1 VRTVFADT
9 HYWIAT
15 INPKDQW
22 NQRAIEVS
30 QTLPPVRLVT
40 TDDVLAEVLNFFSG
54 QGELMRSNAARAVRS
69 VLDNAE
75 VQVVTVD
82 LAAFLAGLEL
92 YDSRPDKAYS
102 LTDCV
107 SMELMRS
114 LRIREVLTH
123 DRHFEQE
130 GFQILL

>member
-1 VRTVFADT
+1 
-9 HYWIAT
+9 
-15 INPKDQW
+15 
-22 NQRAIEVS
+22 
-30 QTLPPVRLVT
+30 
-40 TDDVLAEVLNFFSG
+40 
-54 QGELMRSNAARAVRS
+54 MRSNAARAVRS